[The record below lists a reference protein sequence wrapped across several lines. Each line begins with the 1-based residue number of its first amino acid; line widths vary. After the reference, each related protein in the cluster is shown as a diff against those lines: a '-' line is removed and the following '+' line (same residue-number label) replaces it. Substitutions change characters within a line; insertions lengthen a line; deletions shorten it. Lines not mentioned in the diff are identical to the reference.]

1 MVESQLTND
10 DAIED
15 FPTWSRDGRFIAYD
29 SGKADAGFSVHD
41 ELELLVRAG
50 LSPRDALM
58 TETSNVADFLGETHD
73 SGRIAV
79 EKDADLL
86 LLNANP
92 LADIRNSRHIAG
104 VMIGRYWIDR
114 SGIEQILER
123 LRKR

>member
-1 MVESQLTND
+1 MQFAPFLNRNGVRLLLGTD
-10 DAIED
+10 M
-15 FPTWSRDGRFIAYD
+15 TWFAVP
-29 SGKADAGFSVHD
+29 GFSDHD

-50 LSPRDALM
+50 LSPRDALL
-58 TETSNVADFLGETHD
+58 TGTSNVADFLGETHN

-79 EKDADLL
+79 GENADLL